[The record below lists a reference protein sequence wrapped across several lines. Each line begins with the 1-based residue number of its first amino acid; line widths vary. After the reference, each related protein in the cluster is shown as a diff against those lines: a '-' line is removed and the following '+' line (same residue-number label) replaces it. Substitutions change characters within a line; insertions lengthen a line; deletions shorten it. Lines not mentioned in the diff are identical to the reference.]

1 MIELK
6 NIQKRYGNFI
16 ALDGVTFTIEKGKIT
31 ALLGPNGAGKTT
43 SMKIIT
49 GFLEASSGQ
58 VVIDGEVLTEKT
70 REHLQSSIGYLPENA
85 PLYPE
90 LNVWEHLDF
99 SAKIHGIPESER
111 EKHIRSVAK
120 SCGLS
125 EKLYFDI
132 SELSKGYKQRVGL
145 AQAIIHDPDI
155 LILDEPTTG
164 LDPNQ
169 ILEIRELIASWKE
182 DKTILLSTHIMQE
195 VEAMADNVVV
205 INNGQVIEESEKSKL
220 SFGSNEAQF
229 HIAIE
234 IDGKASDITKAKKS
248 IETIK
253 EVTQVEKTDHILLLH
268 AESDCRAE
276 VARKVVQA
284 KLDLIGLSLQKASL
298 EDIFRHLTQQQ
309 K

>member
-16 ALDGVTFTIEKGKIT
+16 ALDGINFTIEKGKIT

-58 VVIDGEVLTEKT
+58 VTIDGEVLTEKN
-70 REHLQSSIGYLPENA
+70 RERLQSNIGYLPENA

-99 SAKIHGIPESER
+99 SAKIHGIPEDKR
-111 EKHIRSVAK
+111 EKRIRNVAK
-120 SCGLS
+120 SCGLN
-125 EKLYFDI
+125 EKLFFDI

-145 AQAIIHDPDI
+145 AQAIIHDPEI

-169 ILEIRELIASWKE
+169 ILEIRELIASWK
-182 DKTILLSTHIMQE
+182 DNKTILLSTHIMQE

-220 SFGSNEAQF
+220 SFGGNEASF
-229 HIAIE
+229 HIAVE
-234 IDGKASDITKAKKS
+234 IDGKASDLNKAEK
-248 IETIK
+248 TIK
-253 EVTQVEKTDHILLLH
+253 AIDGVGHVEKSNHILLIH
-268 AESDCRAE
+268 AEDDCRAE
-276 VARKVVQA
+276 IAQKIVQS

-298 EDIFRHLTQQQ
+298 EDIFRHLTQEQ

>member
-16 ALDGVTFTIEKGKIT
+16 ALDGVNFTIEKGKIT

-49 GFLEASSGQ
+49 GFLEASHGQ
-58 VVIDGEVLTEKT
+58 IIINDEILTEKNS
-70 REHLQSSIGYLPENA
+70 EHLQKSIGYLPENA

-99 SAKIHGIPESER
+99 SAKVHGMPEEKR
-111 EKHIRSVAK
+111 EKRIREVAK

-125 EKLYFDI
+125 EKLFFDI

-145 AQAIIHDPDI
+145 AQAIIHDPEI

-169 ILEIRELIASWKE
+169 ILEIRELISSWRKN
-182 DKTILLSTHIMQE
+182 KTILLSTHIMQE
-195 VEAMADNVVV
+195 VEAMADNVIV
-205 INNGQVIEESEKSKL
+205 INNGQLIEENEKSKL
-220 SFGSNEAQF
+220 SFGNSEASF
-229 HIAIE
+229 HIAVE
-234 IDGKASDITKAKKS
+234 IKGKASDLKKA
-248 IETIK
+248 
-253 EVTQVEKTDHILLLH
+253 EKTIQDIAGVKNVEQSDHILIVH
-268 AESDCRAE
+268 TENDCRAE
-276 VARKVVQA
+276 IARKVIHA
-284 KLDLIGLSLQKASL
+284 KLDLIGLSIQKASL
-298 EDIFRHLTQQQ
+298 EDIFRHLTQEQ